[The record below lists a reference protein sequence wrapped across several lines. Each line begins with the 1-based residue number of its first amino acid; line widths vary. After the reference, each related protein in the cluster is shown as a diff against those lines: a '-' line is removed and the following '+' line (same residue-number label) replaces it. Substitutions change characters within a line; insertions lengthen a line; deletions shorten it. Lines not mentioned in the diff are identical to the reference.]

1 MDTTKPLHIM
11 FVTGEY
17 PPMPGGVGAY
27 THELAKALRSLGVQV
42 TILTAEAA
50 CDPET
55 AVHCGGCRVL
65 PVVRHWGWSVWRLA
79 ANLAQEARCDWLHVQ
94 YQTAAF
100 GMHPAINLA
109 PSYWQRQGFHV
120 AWTYHDLLVPYLFP
134 KAGKRLRTWITERPA
149 HTAGLPIV
157 TNEADRLRLAA
168 HGVAAACIPIGSNI
182 VSRHLSPDERNAWR
196 REHGYGP
203 GDLVLGYFGF
213 LNRSKGG
220 LTLVKA
226 LQRVV
231 RERED
236 ARLLMIGEQVGAS
249 DVTNNAYRGEVQAL
263 IAGLGLEQRVQWT
276 GNLADAEV
284 AAALNACDVLLMP
297 YLDGASLRRGT
308 LMAGLANGCAIV
320 TTTPQGPLPELVDGR
335 DRIYVAPEDERAL
348 ANAALRIARDATLAT
363 RLRANAR
370 QRSKLFAWDAIAREH
385 AACYAD
391 PSGCLD
397 PSRHA
402 NPPRPVDDLA
412 YESTSNAVTHY
423 PEGRT
428 AGVTARTTGEDLA

>member
-1 MDTTKPLHIM
+1 MGRMESTRPLHVM

-27 THELAKALRSLGVQV
+27 TQELAKALRSLGVQV
-42 TILTAEAA
+42 TVLTAEAA

-55 AVHCGGCRVL
+55 AVHAGGCRVL
-65 PVVRHWGWSVWRLA
+65 PVAQHWGWSVWRMVADLA
-79 ANLAQEARCDWLHVQ
+79 REARCDWLHVQ

-109 PSYWQRQGFHV
+109 PTYWQRQGLPV

-149 HTAGLPIV
+149 HTARLPIV

-168 HGVAAACIPIGSNI
+168 RGIASACIPIGSNI
-182 VSRHLSPDERNAWR
+182 VSLHLSPAERTAWR
-196 REHGYGP
+196 SGYGFGP
-203 GDLVLGYFGF
+203 DDLVLAYFGF
-213 LNRSKGG
+213 LNHSKGG

-226 LQRVV
+226 LQRVA

-236 ARLLMIGEQVGAS
+236 AHLLMIGEQVGAS
-249 DVTNNAYRGEVQAL
+249 DATNASYRREVQAQ
-263 IAGLGLEQRVQWT
+263 IARLGLEDRVHWT

-284 AAALNACDVLLMP
+284 ASALNACDVLLMP

-320 TTTPQGPLPELVDGR
+320 TTMPQGPLPELVDGR
-335 DRIYVAPEDERAL
+335 DLLYVEAEDEKAL
-348 ANAALRIARDATLAT
+348 ANTALRVANHPPLAA

-370 QRSKLFAWDAIAREH
+370 QRSRLFAWDAIAH
-385 AACYAD
+385 QHIACYANPERCVD
-391 PSGCLD
+391 PI
-397 PSRHA
+397 RYA
-402 NPPRPVDDLA
+402 
-412 YESTSNAVTHY
+412 T
-423 PEGRT
+423 
-428 AGVTARTTGEDLA
+428 GVTTSVADDGDFA